1 MRYSHSIYTTVRPSS
16 KSRIGVRSTA
26 VISYGVTPLRIGLRH
41 WAFIAL
47 ADNVMDR
54 VVIEIKRYFI
64 AILSRLKL
72 WVDVFLQYD
81 THHSEMFCRVY
92 K

>member
-1 MRYSHSIYTTVRPSS
+1 MT
-16 KSRIGVRSTA
+16 
-26 VISYGVTPLRIGLRH
+26 
-41 WAFIAL
+41 L

-54 VVIEIKRYFI
+54 AVIEIKRYFI

-81 THHSEMFCRVY
+81 TPHSEMFCRVY